1 MRKLFLVEAKVRVLL
16 SLAAVFFL
24 VTVSVIIDSID
35 LYGRWQEESKSYQ
48 EWIKSDHSQICKKAR
63 DEQRTQCD
71 LAVITKPVLEHSLDN
86 EARRTLDR
94 LHCLYSSENELELN
108 RLGCSSQTLSS
119 PRDPGSLAEFT
130 WSKQKTYLPDHL
142 PIIFIT
148 VVGVFIWLTA
158 GRVFLT
164 ETHIGWRRVSLVIG
178 ALVLALIIITTI
190 FQINNYDEDLWLS
203 AILALLIPPPL
214 SVLLVLGGRRIH
226 SWIYAGFHPEQQIT
240 EPVRDTAV
248 VESSSVIDSSV
259 PTDPIA
265 TRTLGDSLDAFLEEK
280 KTSNN
285 YLVRHWRGE
294 LSLPVSYW
302 INGAVLGGIVSIVL
316 LAAASEIGNGDYS
329 PRTILFVITGIL
341 LFSIA
346 VWLWSVVGIWRS
358 ADHHVAR
365 GGSYVWASTAR
376 VIVVLSFI
384 AMAND
389 LSTNVLPQ
397 VKELALIV
405 IGNDPL
411 GEIVIKVPAN
421 GQSVSA
427 IGTLREGSA
436 AEVLKILDAT
446 PAGTQFEWWAAV

>member
-1 MRKLFLVEAKVRVLL
+1 MRLLGQSNGTSYQPIRFLTILPLPISGFQYRAAALALPAFLL
-16 SLAAVFFL
+16 S
-24 VTVSVIIDSID
+24 VILI
-35 LYGRWQEESKSYQ
+35 
-48 EWIKSDHSQICKKAR
+48 
-63 DEQRTQCD
+63 
-71 LAVITKPVLEHSLDN
+71 
-86 EARRTLDR
+86 
-94 LHCLYSSENELELN
+94 
-108 RLGCSSQTLSS
+108 LG
-119 PRDPGSLAEFT
+119 A
-130 WSKQKTYLPDHL
+130 
-142 PIIFIT
+142 
-148 VVGVFIWLTA
+148 
-158 GRVFLT
+158 
-164 ETHIGWRRVSLVIG
+164 
-178 ALVLALIIITTI
+178 
-190 FQINNYDEDLWLS
+190 
-203 AILALLIPPPL
+203 
-214 SVLLVLGGRRIH
+214 RRIH
-226 SWIYAGFHPEQQIT
+226 GWIHAGFHPEQQVT

-285 YLVRHWRGE
+285 YVVRHWRGE

-329 PRTILFVITGIL
+329 PRTILFAITGIL

-397 VKELALIV
+397 VKELALIA
-405 IGNDPL
+405 IGNDLL
-411 GEIVIKVPAN
+411 GEIVIKVFEA
-421 GQSVSA
+421 QQLA
-427 IGTLREGSA
+427 RAEKTGSA
-436 AEVLKILDAT
+436 R
-446 PAGTQFEWWAAV
+446 

>member
-16 SLAAVFFL
+16 SLMAAFFL
-24 VTVSVIIDSID
+24 VTVIFIIDSID

-48 EWIKSDHSQICKKAR
+48 EWIKSDHAQICKKAR

-71 LAVITKPVLEHSLDN
+71 LAIITKPVLEHSLDN
-86 EARRTLDR
+86 EDRRTLDP
-94 LHCLYSSENELELN
+94 LHCLYSSENRLELN

-148 VVGVFIWLTA
+148 VVGVFIWLTT
-158 GRVFLT
+158 GRMFLT
-164 ETHIGWRRVSLVIG
+164 ETHVGWRRISLIIG
-178 ALVLALIIITTI
+178 ALGSALTIITTL
-190 FQINNYDEDLWLS
+190 FQVDRLNEGLLLS
-203 AILALLIPPPL
+203 AALALPAFLL
-214 SVLLVLGGRRIH
+214 SVILILGARRIH
-226 SWIYAGFHPEQQIT
+226 GWIHAGFHPEQQVT

-285 YLVRHWRGE
+285 YVVRHWRGE

-329 PRTILFVITGIL
+329 PRTILFAITGIL

-397 VKELALIV
+397 VKELALIA

-411 GEIVIKVPAN
+411 GEIVIKVFEA
-421 GQSVSA
+421 QQLA
-427 IGTLREGSA
+427 RAEKTGSA
-436 AEVLKILDAT
+436 R
-446 PAGTQFEWWAAV
+446 